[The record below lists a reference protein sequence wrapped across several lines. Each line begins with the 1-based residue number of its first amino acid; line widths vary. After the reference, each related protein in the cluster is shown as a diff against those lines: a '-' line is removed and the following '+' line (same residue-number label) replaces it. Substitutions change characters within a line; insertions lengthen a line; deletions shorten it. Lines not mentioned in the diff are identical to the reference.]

1 MEVNG
6 KPRVARCEIHG
17 SGCRAA
23 RAFPGRVP
31 AGLVYSFPGTTSWRE
46 DPDVHRYDPWRKQF
60 MTATSVTVF
69 GGSGFLGQHIV
80 KRLAAQGACVRV
92 AVRHP
97 QAVVEAH
104 SDKGR
109 IVAIQADVREER
121 SVAQAIEGAEAVVN
135 AVSLYLERGDASFE
149 GVHVQGA
156 VNVARAAAQA
166 RADRLIH
173 ISGLGADASSESA
186 YVRARAEG
194 ESKVREVF
202 TGATILRPSVLFGPG
217 DAFFTTLASI
227 TQVSPV
233 VPLFGNGEVRLQPVF
248 VGDVAEAV
256 VKALSEPAARGL
268 LYELGG
274 PRVYSYR
281 ALVEL
286 LLGHLQ
292 RKRLLV
298 PVPYFVWRVQTAL
311 LGMLPNPPLTY
322 DQVVLMKRDNV
333 VSAGASSFA
342 DLGIS
347 PTAVE
352 TQLPLYV

>member
-1 MEVNG
+1 
-6 KPRVARCEIHG
+6 
-17 SGCRAA
+17 
-23 RAFPGRVP
+23 
-31 AGLVYSFPGTTSWRE
+31 
-46 DPDVHRYDPWRKQF
+46 

-69 GGSGFLGQHIV
+69 GGSGFLGQHII
-80 KRLAAQGACVRV
+80 KRLAAQGARVRV

-97 QAVVEAH
+97 QVL
-104 SDKGR
+104 SDNGR
-109 IVAIQADVREER
+109 IGAVYADVREER
-121 SVAQAIEGAEAVVN
+121 SVAQAIEGSDAVVN
-135 AVSLYLERGDASFE
+135 AVSLYVERGDATFE

-173 ISGLGADASSESA
+173 ISGIGADPSSESA
-186 YVRARAEG
+186 YVRARAQG

-202 TGATILRPSVLFGPG
+202 TAATILRPSVLFGPG

-227 TQVSPV
+227 TRLSPV
-233 VPLFGNGEVRLQPVF
+233 VPLFGNGEVLLQPVF

-268 LYELGG
+268 VYELGG
-274 PRVYSYR
+274 PRIYSYR

-286 LLGHLQ
+286 LLRHQQ

-298 PVPYFVWRVQTAL
+298 PVPYFVWRVQAAL
-311 LGMLPNPPLTY
+311 LGVMPNPPLTY

-333 VSAGASSFA
+333 VSAEASTFA
-342 DLGIS
+342 DLGIN
-347 PTAVE
+347 PTAAE
-352 TQLPLYV
+352 TQLPLYI

>member
-1 MEVNG
+1 
-6 KPRVARCEIHG
+6 
-17 SGCRAA
+17 
-23 RAFPGRVP
+23 
-31 AGLVYSFPGTTSWRE
+31 
-46 DPDVHRYDPWRKQF
+46 
-60 MTATSVTVF
+60 MTATLVTVF

-80 KRLAAQGACVRV
+80 KRLAAQGARVRV

-97 QAVVEAH
+97 DAIVEAL
-104 SDKGR
+104 SDNGR
-109 IVAIQADVREER
+109 IVAVQADVREER

-135 AVSLYLERGDASFE
+135 AVSLYVERRDATFE

-173 ISGLGADASSESA
+173 ISGIGADLSSESA

-194 ESKVREVF
+194 ESQVREVF
-202 TGATILRPSVLFGPG
+202 NGATILRPSVLFGPG
-217 DAFFTTLASI
+217 DAFFNTLASI
-227 TQVSPV
+227 TRLSPV

-256 VKALSEPAARGL
+256 VKALSEPAAKGN

-274 PRVYSYR
+274 PRIYTYR

-292 RKRLLV
+292 QKRLLL
-298 PVPYFVWRVQTAL
+298 PVPYFVWRVQAAL
-311 LGMLPNPPLTY
+311 LGVLPNPPLTY
-322 DQVVLMKRDNV
+322 DQVVLMKRNNI
-333 VSAGASSFA
+333 VSAEASTFA
-342 DLGIS
+342 DLGIN